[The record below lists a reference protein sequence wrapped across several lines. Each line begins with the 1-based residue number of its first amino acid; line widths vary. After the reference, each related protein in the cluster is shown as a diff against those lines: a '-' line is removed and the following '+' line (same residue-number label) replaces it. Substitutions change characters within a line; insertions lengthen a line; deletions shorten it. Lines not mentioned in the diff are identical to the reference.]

1 MNRGM
6 VNNHL
11 PKENLARWIAT
22 GEPERWVRKR
32 WGEWDESDWLSL
44 VKSLK
49 RSEFWVMEEG
59 EVRRTLEVE
68 KKKWQCEQAGGH
80 NHKRLNECWEC
91 TECGKRHFPP
101 FKDWLIANY
110 SDSISK
116 SVTDFDL
123 GRINDI
129 RAAQHHVGDFL
140 ANQGVTG
147 RQELNQKYEE
157 AKSRFL
163 YR

>member
-1 MNRGM
+1 MAGLFRRMNRGM

-49 RSEFWVMEEG
+49 QSEFWLMEEG
-59 EVRRTLEVE
+59 EVRRALEVE

-80 NHKRLNECWEC
+80 NHKRLSECCEC
-91 TECGKRHFPP
+91 TECGKRHFPA

-116 SVTDFDL
+116 SVTDFD
-123 GRINDI
+123 
-129 RAAQHHVGDFL
+129 
-140 ANQGVTG
+140 
-147 RQELNQKYEE
+147 
-157 AKSRFL
+157 
-163 YR
+163 